1 MDPNTLPGNSKL
13 KRDGVTQNP
22 TKLRD
27 PKPAVVTARV
37 AKDSDRSL
45 GEKLKRYFW
54 SSEDGTA
61 VRQTIWTDII
71 APTIKTGL
79 YGIVLGALGSIFWG
93 PGRER
98 YGGYTGYSPYAYGNQ
113 WGYNPF
119 GRITYQ
125 ARPTNYTDYS
135 RHARPGQPA
144 PQPTTQVSPTDVV
157 FASRAE
163 AELVKDTLSEIL
175 VTYHVVTLGDFYE
188 SCNVP
193 VNGQTDYNVGWTD
206 LSRLTVKERYG
217 GWILELPRPMPI
229 QR

>member
-13 KRDGVTQNP
+13 KRNSTQNP
-22 TKLRD
+22 QTLRD
-27 PKPAVVTARV
+27 PKPAVATARV

-54 SSEDGTA
+54 SSDDGTA
-61 VRQTIWTDII
+61 VRQTIWSDII

-79 YGIVLGALGSIFWG
+79 YGIVLGALGSLFWG
-93 PGRER
+93 PGRQ

-119 GRITYQ
+119 GRTTYPAQ
-125 ARPTNYTDYS
+125 ARNYTNY
-135 RHARPGQPA
+135 AAMAKPGQPT
-144 PQPTTQVSPTDVV
+144 PPTVQQQVSPTDVV

-175 VTYHVVTLGDFYE
+175 VTYHVVTLGDFFE

-206 LSRLTVKERYG
+206 LSRLAVKERYG